1 MDDNDKSMEVVPVI
15 DSDQM
20 SVTVTD
26 VTVTLYGSICLT
38 TLASLALTE
47 RFADLPG
54 ALVGFASGW
63 PILRRESF
71 TQSEQAPRLRA
82 RSSHGATPGE

>member
-47 RFADLPG
+47 RFADLP